1 MNWGGLTFNT
11 TSASRASWADTILAP
26 DAIYFSSVIDAY
38 KPAPDSTKNW
48 TPFFLVMRSTV
59 YGVIETL
66 FSLGKTSLGTPTLRD
81 LASVAKLKIICDLL
95 AVVSTLRIN
104 IK

>member
-1 MNWGGLTFNT
+1 
-11 TSASRASWADTILAP
+11 
-26 DAIYFSSVIDAY
+26 
-38 KPAPDSTKNW
+38 
-48 TPFFLVMRSTV
+48 MRSTV